1 VFRVRP
7 GSWESQFRWL
17 WGAFAVS
24 TFGTWLAFDAF
35 PIVAVLALHARP
47 FEVSLLAAAG
57 VAGGAVVAIPLG
69 PWVERCRKRRVLIAM
84 DCARFVVLAS
94 VPAAYALGWLRFGHL
109 LVVAVVVGCADIGF
123 RAASGPCVKSLVP
136 NGYLLR
142 ANARFEATTW
152 TATMVGPP
160 LGGALIGIFGPVTT
174 VVPDAVSYLLSALG
188 VGVIAGPEPRPA
200 PAGRARRAEVLDG
213 WRYLLHH
220 PPLRALLVNTAL
232 VNGLIMAPAPLIA
245 VLMLGRLH
253 IAPWQYGLAFAAP
266 CLGGL
271 VGARLAPRLTARYG
285 QHTVLRRAGALR
297 ACWSI
302 GLAFI
307 PGGWAGVAFVAVM
320 QLGLVTCCALFNP
333 VSATYRLE
341 HIPTDRLARG
351 LAAWTITTK
360 VTVAALT
367 VSFGV
372 LASVVGVR
380 TAIAVAGIILLAT
393 PLLLPTSSQLGT
405 ARVRRLA
412 VGVRKDRLDLPCPAE
427 DQREEEGVAVPHR

>member
-1 VFRVRP
+1 VRR

-57 VAGGAVVAIPLG
+57 VAVSAVVAIPLG
-69 PWVERCRKRRVLIAM
+69 PWVERRRKRRVMIAM
-84 DCARFVVLAS
+84 DCVRFVVLAS
-94 VPAAYALGWLRFGHL
+94 VPAAYVLGWLRFGQL
-109 LVVAVVVGCADIGF
+109 LVVAVIVGSADICF
-123 RAASGPCVKSLVP
+123 RAASGACLKSLVA
-136 NGYLLR
+136 NEHLLK
-142 ANARFEATTW
+142 ANARFESTTW

-174 VVPDAVSYLLSALG
+174 VIADAVSYLLSALG
-188 VGVIAGPEPRPA
+188 VSAIAGQESRPA
-200 PAGRARRAEVLDG
+200 PAGSGRARRGEVLEG
-213 WRYLLHH
+213 WRYILRH
-220 PPLRALLVNTAL
+220 PPLRALLANTAL

-253 IAPWQYGLAFAAP
+253 LAPWQYGLAFATP

-271 VGARLAPRLTARYG
+271 VGARLARRLTARYG

-307 PGGWAGVAFVAVM
+307 PSGWAGVALVAM
-320 QLGLVTCCALFNP
+320 IQLGLVTCCGVFNP

-341 HIPTDRLARG
+341 HTPNDRLARS

-360 VTVAALT
+360 LTVATLT
-367 VSFGV
+367 ASFGV
-372 LASVVGVR
+372 LASIAGVR
-380 TAIAVAGIILLAT
+380 IVIAVAGIIMLAT
-393 PLLLPTSSQLGT
+393 PLLLPTMS
-405 ARVRRLA
+405 
-412 VGVRKDRLDLPCPAE
+412 RLDSTEREPA
-427 DQREEEGVAVPHR
+427 ALAAA